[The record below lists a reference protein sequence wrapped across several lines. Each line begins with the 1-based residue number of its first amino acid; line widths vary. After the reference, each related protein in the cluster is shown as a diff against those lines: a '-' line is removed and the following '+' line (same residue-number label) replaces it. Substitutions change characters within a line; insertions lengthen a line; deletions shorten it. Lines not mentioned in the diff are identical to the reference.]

1 MERNHEINSCNVSHE
16 VPGAPEA
23 IFSLLNP
30 SSRHKCNK
38 EEEPGVTDNGR
49 IIGFSVSLG

>member
-30 SSRHKCNK
+30 SSRHKYNK
-38 EEEPGVTDNGR
+38 EEEPGVTDNAGC
-49 IIGFSVSLG
+49 